1 MAEPVHPV
9 RHDNDDPR
17 TEAGSLR
24 VQILGSLRLWRGGV
38 ELNAGPRQQAHVL
51 ALLVARVGQ
60 PVSTGDLIDLIWAE
74 DAPASALNVIHK
86 YIGALRRLLEPAVP
100 ARSSGRYLHRHGN
113 AYVFTAGPDV
123 LDLVSFRELVDAAR
137 AALARQARDLA
148 LDCYVEALGL
158 WKGHAGAGFADGSAA
173 PVLAALDDEFH
184 TVCAAATE
192 LAVSL
197 RQPERVILP
206 LQLAAS
212 MALFHEPV
220 QASLITA
227 LGAAGRQA
235 EALSAFQAVRDR
247 LAEELGIDPSAPL
260 QAAHRRVLTQTP
272 TTPSIAGTGRGG
284 DPTPAGQAGV
294 VGPGEETREESDVL
308 LQASGPDLME
318 PVVPSVVA
326 ARVRPAG
333 VPRQLPTDVSRFVGR
348 ALPLKQ
354 LDGLLSD
361 VTGAS
366 AAVATIVGTAG
377 VGKTSL
383 AVHWSHSAAERFPDG
398 QLYANLRGFDPT
410 GAVARPDEVLRGFLT
425 ALGAPAQS
433 LSATTE
439 GLVSQ
444 YRSELAGRRVLIV
457 LDNARD
463 ASQVRPLLPSASGS
477 FVLVT
482 SRDQLTGLV
491 ALDGAEPIAIDVLDP
506 DEAYDLLT
514 RRLGPAR
521 LSAEPDAAT
530 EIITRCARL
539 PLALAVTAAR
549 AAVRPELPLAGL
561 VEEMREAQTPL
572 DALGGTD
579 AASDV
584 RSVFGCSYAA
594 LREPTATLFRR
605 LGLHPGPD
613 LTVPAAASACGLP
626 VAQVRPLLAEL
637 AGANLISEH
646 RPGRFAFHDLLRA
659 YAADLAE
666 RLDTADDRHCATRRL
681 IDHHVHSADTAN
693 RQFGKAK
700 HSPVE
705 PPPAGPGVSVVEPAD
720 EQRALAWFDAEVANL
735 IAVARQVEAAELD
748 RHTIAYAAILENYLR
763 RRGLTRLWVSLQ
775 ETAVR
780 AAGRL
785 GDPAALRAAF
795 SCLGGALN
803 QMGDHD
809 GAIQL
814 YQRAI
819 DLGPDP
825 DPVRQGG
832 IHLGLAAVFTSLGR
846 YAAASDEI
854 NRALA
859 LFRGGNDRD
868 REAAAL
874 NDIGWNHYLAG
885 DYDQALVS
893 CTQAL
898 ALFEVVGNRS
908 GQAYTWDSL
917 GQAHHKL
924 GHEDEASACHQRSL
938 AMLRELG
945 HRYAEAIILLHIGDC
960 HEAGG
965 RGTDARL
972 AWQEALAILDA
983 LDHPDAEDARARLT
997 R

>member
-1 MAEPVHPV
+1 
-9 RHDNDDPR
+9 
-17 TEAGSLR
+17 
-24 VQILGSLRLWRGGV
+24 
-38 ELNAGPRQQAHVL
+38 
-51 ALLVARVGQ
+51 
-60 PVSTGDLIDLIWAE
+60 
-74 DAPASALNVIHK
+74 
-86 YIGALRRLLEPAVP
+86 
-100 ARSSGRYLHRHGN
+100 
-113 AYVFTAGPDV
+113 VFTAGPDM
-123 LDLVSFRELVDAAR
+123 LDLVSFRKLLEAAH
-137 AALARQARDLA
+137 AALARQARDVA
-148 LDCYVEALGL
+148 LDNYVEALGL
-158 WKGHAGAGFADGSAA
+158 WRGHAGAGFADGAAA

-184 TVCAAATE
+184 AVCTAAAE

-197 RQPERVILP
+197 GQPERVIAP

-220 QASLITA
+220 QASLITV

-235 EALSAFQAVRDR
+235 EALSAFHAIRDR
-247 LAEELGIDPSAPL
+247 LAEELGIDPGPAL
-260 QAAHRRVLTQTP
+260 QAAHLRVLTQTLRAP
-272 TTPSIAGTGRGG
+272 TIASTEYERDPTLARAPGLVGRG
-284 DPTPAGQAGV
+284 
-294 VGPGEETREESDVL
+294 EELDVL
-308 LQASGPDLME
+308 PHVPGPDITE
-318 PVVPSVVA
+318 PVAPGVVA
-326 ARVRPAG
+326 ARIRPGG

-354 LDGLLSD
+354 LDGLLPD
-361 VTGAS
+361 MTATS
-366 AAVATIVGTAG
+366 AVVATIVGTAG

-383 AVHWSHSAAERFPDG
+383 AVRWAHSVAARFPDG

-410 GAVARPDEVLRGFLT
+410 GAVARPDEVLRGFLA
-425 ALGAPAQS
+425 ALGAPPQS
-433 LSATTE
+433 LSVTVE
-439 GLVSQ
+439 GLVGQ
-444 YRSELAGRRVLIV
+444 YRSCLAGRRVLVV

-463 ASQVRPLLPSASGS
+463 ASQVRPLLPGASGS
-477 FVLVT
+477 FVVVT

-506 DEAYDLLT
+506 GEAYDLLA

-521 LSAEPDAAT
+521 LSAEPDAVA
-530 EIITRCARL
+530 EIIARCARL

-549 AAVRPELPLAGL
+549 AAVRSELPLAGL

-584 RSVFGCSYAA
+584 RAVFGCSYAA
-594 LREPTATLFRR
+594 LREPTAALFRR
-605 LGLHPGPD
+605 LGLHQGPD
-613 LTVPAAASACGLP
+613 LTVPAAASVCGLP

-646 RPGRFAFHDLLRA
+646 RPGRLAFHDLLRA

-666 RLDTADDRHCATRRL
+666 RLDTADDRRRATRRL
-681 IDHHVHSADTAN
+681 IDHHVHSADMAN
-693 RQFGKAK
+693 RRFGKAK

-705 PPPAGPGVSVVEPAD
+705 PPPAGPGVSIVVEPAD
-720 EQRALAWFDAEVANL
+720 EQQALTWFDAEVANL

-748 RHTIAYAAILENYLR
+748 RHTIAFAAILEQYLR
-763 RRGLTRLWVSLQ
+763 RRGLMRLWASLQ
-775 ETAVR
+775 EPAVR
-780 AAGRL
+780 AAERL
-785 GDPAALRAAF
+785 GDPVVLRAAF
-795 SCLGGALN
+795 SCLGGALT

-809 GAIQL
+809 GAVQL

-832 IHLGLAAVFTSLGR
+832 IHLSLCAVLNDLGR
-846 YAAASDEI
+846 DAAAMVEA

-859 LFRGGNDRD
+859 LFRAGNDRD
-868 REAAAL
+868 REAAAR

-885 DYDQALVS
+885 DYDQALAS

-898 ALFEVVGNRS
+898 ALFEAVGNRS

-924 GHEDEASACHQRSL
+924 GHEDEARACHQRSL
-938 AMLRELG
+938 VMLRELG
-945 HRYAEAIILLHIGDC
+945 HRYVEAIVLLHLGDC

-965 RGTDARL
+965 RGSEARL
-972 AWQEALAILDA
+972 AWQEALTILDT
-983 LDHPDAEDARARLT
+983 LDHPDAADARARLT